1 MGKPK
6 REELGYCKLPKFTA
20 RINQFRGIQV
30 RFVEQF
36 AGPNH
41 RNGTMAHKGLAAEKK
56 KRCKEKIIAA
66 KKKVNVANKKHAANK
81 KMNAEKKM
89 LQTKK

>member
-6 REELGYCKLPKFTA
+6 REELRYCKLPKFTA

-36 AGPNH
+36 GGPNH

-56 KRCKEKIIAA
+56 KRCKEKTIAA
-66 KKKVNVANKKHAANK
+66 KKKQSLQRKNNRCK
-81 KMNAEKKM
+81 EKK
-89 LQTKK
+89 

>member
-36 AGPNH
+36 GGPNH

-56 KRCKEKIIAA
+56 KRCKEKTIAA
-66 KKKVNVANKKHAANK
+66 KKKQSLQRKKVNVERKN
-81 KMNAEKKM
+81 M

>member
-56 KRCKEKIIAA
+56 KRCKEKTIAA
-66 KKKVNVANKKHAANK
+66 KKNNRCK
-81 KMNAEKKM
+81 EKK
-89 LQTKK
+89 